1 MFSLFKSKK
10 PGKEKSGE
18 LFDLDHRPIRE
29 GDIVLSLRYDMGE
42 CRVLRTETGIEYESL
57 STGQR
62 KSWIYMIDAATEL
75 QKVRKLDN

>member
-1 MFSLFKSKK
+1 MFSFFKSKK
-10 PGKEKSGE
+10 PAKEKSAE

-29 GDIVLSLRYDMGE
+29 GDRVLSLRYDMGE
-42 CRVLRTETGIEYESL
+42 CRVLRTESGIEYESL
-57 STGQR
+57 STGLR